1 MGSFAAFKMMIP
13 LRPSCGRFNPTITA
27 SLFGDHNSDLLS
39 HLSGSKGLLTR
50 LHPGTSIGK
59 QSTRSCTGGNCP
71 GWKNHTPSLPVFLPA
86 TMNARNRP
94 SGDHLAAGTKAL
106 FSSRVSATN
115 CEKGDISG
123 RFAPAPSTPVKYML
137 PLLSVVTYKFGS
149 TGLRS
154 NSTVSFSKLN
164 PPVVTPPD
172 VLKPNTRLATTG
184 GLKSIGAIG
193 IAVTIPGSVTIKA
206 TVGCGVGV
214 KITSCGVT
222 SAGIGV
228 TNGVSIIG
236 ACAVMK
242 VGVTSSVGSNA
253 ISGGVAVG
261 TSPTG
266 AMTVKVTSSS
276 GASVRVG
283 VGCGRGVLLGVDVG
297 ASVGVSVGVLLG
309 NGVSVGSGVGLNVIV
324 SVAVGTSVVVSV
336 GSGVSVGNGVGLAV
350 SVGVALGSSVG
361 VSVAVDV
368 GSAVF
373 VGKGVLV
380 DSGVGLNVIVGVK
393 LGVSVGA
400 LVAVSVGVSVGVKLG
415 VTVGVSLGTSGN
427 GVGLGSG
434 VSVGGTVAVA
444 LGKGVSVAVLVGVKL
459 DVALGALVNVALAV
473 TVAVKVDVG
482 VSVSVNVGVNVAVA
496 LGSFVSVRV
505 GGTAVLLG
513 STKKVAVKVGVELG
527 VLLATCATSVGRG
540 VFVTNGVGLGVRVGA
555 IVGVTSGTDKLQAP
569 KNKASRITL
578 RRIMMIPHT
587 SATND
592 DYRHTGISARWTYG
606 LRLGNGLESAPR
618 ALVIQEIVMRPAL
631 IPLEHVAQLPL
642 AYRVTIPDHYR
653 DKMGHMNMRYYLEV
667 YDDAG
672 DALFETFGLTP
683 AFYKQNGSGGF
694 DLEHHIHYLNEV
706 HIGDT
711 VAVYARLVDRSAKR
725 LHYLLFMV
733 NESRNLL
740 ASIYE
745 CVNSY
750 ADLTVRKTA
759 PYPEAIATALD
770 GILANH
776 QQLTWDAP
784 VCGVMS
790 S

>member
-1 MGSFAAFKMMIP
+1 MMIP

-50 LHPGTSIGK
+50 LQPGTSIGR

-86 TMNARNRP
+86 TMKARKRP

-123 RFAPAPSTPVKYML
+123 RLAPAPFTPVRYML

-164 PPVVTPPD
+164 PPVVTPPA

-222 SAGIGV
+222 SAGNGV
-228 TNGVSIIG
+228 TNGVSRIG
-236 ACAVMK
+236 ASAVMK

-283 VGCGRGVLLGVDVG
+283 VGCGRGVLLG

-309 NGVSVGSGVGLNVIV
+309 NGVSVGSAVGLNVIV
-324 SVAVGTSVVVSV
+324 MVAVGTSVEVSV

-350 SVGVALGSSVG
+350 SVGVALGNSVG

-373 VGKGVLV
+373 VGKGVFV

-400 LVAVSVGVSVGVKLG
+400 LVEVSVGVSVGVKLG
-415 VTVGVSLGTSGN
+415 MTVGVSLGRSGN

-444 LGKGVSVAVLVGVKL
+444 LGNGVLVAVLVGVKL
-459 DVALGALVNVALAV
+459 DVAVGALVAVALAV
-473 TVAVKVDVG
+473 TVAVKVAVG
-482 VSVSVNVGVNVAVA
+482 VRVSVNVGVNVAVA
-496 LGSFVSVRV
+496 LGSFVSVSV
-505 GGTAVLLG
+505 GGTAVSLG

-683 AFYKQNGSGGF
+683 AFYKHNGSGGF

-711 VAVYARLVDRSAKR
+711 VTIYARLVNRSAKR

-759 PYPEAIATALD
+759 PYPEVIATNLD
-770 GILANH
+770 SILAVH